1 MKQSKALG
9 VAVLLSMMMAGH
21 VTYGAENT
29 VSTVD
34 SQTLFRSQ
42 LVQDK
47 KGQSTAPKTEAD
59 VENAAAHLP
68 ELNSRLRWAAVKTP
82 EQLAEE
88 KKAAQRQ
95 NKAIPI
101 IITAADVDKERK
113 AKKKGVK
120 TDKPSL
126 ISPRPIEPSKI
137 TPIPQPVPQR
147 PVVKPVQPA
156 LSADVLELP
165 PIQPVGGAAQLQV
178 KPQESVEL
186 PPITSVQPVASVPV
200 ETIMDAIVE
209 ATSIELVVNDV
220 VGESVELPA
229 VQPVK

>member
-21 VTYGAENT
+21 VTYGAENA

-47 KGQSTAPKTEAD
+47 KGQNTAPKTEAD
-59 VENAAAHLP
+59 VEHAAANLP

-126 ISPRPIEPSKI
+126 ISPRPIEPPKI

-156 LSADVLELP
+156 ISADVLELP
-165 PIQPVGGAAQLQV
+165 PIQPVGGDAQLQV
-178 KPQESVEL
+178 KSQESVEL
-186 PPITSVQPVASVPV
+186 PPITPVQPVASVPV